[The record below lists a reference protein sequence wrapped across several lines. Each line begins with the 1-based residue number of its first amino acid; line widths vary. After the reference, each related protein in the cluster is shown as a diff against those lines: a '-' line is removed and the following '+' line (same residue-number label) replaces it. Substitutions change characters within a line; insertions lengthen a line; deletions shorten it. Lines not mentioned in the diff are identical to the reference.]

1 MKNTWTKR
9 MFWKVILWFF
19 SSNKKYRSLQ
29 PKYKIIS
36 NNLTDL
42 FDKMYNME
50 YNGQSFDNITNTFGE
65 ISKSFVKGILTN
77 ISSFDNSSLTA
88 LESIFFNMGKWIYIA
103 YALDDYNTDIKKI
116 VLTYYLL
123 FN

>member
-1 MKNTWTKR
+1 
-9 MFWKVILWFF
+9 
-19 SSNKKYRSLQ
+19 
-29 PKYKIIS
+29 
-36 NNLTDL
+36 
-42 FDKMYNME
+42 ME

-103 YALDDYNTDIKKI
+103 YALDDYNTDIKKS
-116 VLTYYLL
+116 
-123 FN
+123 F